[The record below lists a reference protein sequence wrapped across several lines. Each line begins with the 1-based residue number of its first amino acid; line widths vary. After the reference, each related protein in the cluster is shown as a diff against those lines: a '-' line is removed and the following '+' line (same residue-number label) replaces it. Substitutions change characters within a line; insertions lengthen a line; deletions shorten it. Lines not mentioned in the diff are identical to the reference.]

1 MLPERR
7 KTSIERG
14 NLVKRIAHGLLLALL
29 AFGLSRP
36 GHAQVSVL
44 TYHNDNFRTG
54 ANTNETILTP
64 AIVRSNIFK
73 RVFMCGVDGYVYA
86 QPLVAAG
93 VNTLRAGSRNVVYV
107 ATEHD
112 SVYAFDANTGRRY
125 WHRTLLPRHG
135 RTVSSNDVACTDL
148 IPEIGVTSTPVIDP
162 TTSTLYVLE
171 KGKTNTVF
179 FQRLHALDL
188 ATGAEKFSGP
198 VTLAASVPGTGDGSV
213 NGAVPYDSL
222 REHQRC
228 ALLLVS
234 NIVYIASASHCDN
247 DPYHGWILGYNA
259 TNLQQAVVFNAT
271 PDGNR
276 GGFWMSGGG
285 PAADDQGNIY
295 CSTGN
300 GTFDADTGGSD
311 YGDSV
316 LKLDGNNGLAVE
328 DFFTPFN
335 ESDLDANDTDLGS
348 GGLLL
353 LPDQPGAHPHLAITA
368 GKEGRMYLLDR
379 DDLGQF
385 QSGSDSQIV
394 QSLPN
399 ATGRAFYTPAYF
411 NGFIFCQGES
421 DVLKCFSITN
431 GLLSVNPV
439 SQSATAFDFPGA
451 QVSVSANGTNNAIVW
466 TIQTDAYAVRKGQA
480 VLHAYDA
487 NDLTQ
492 ELFNSTTRGQLPGN
506 AVKFAVPTI
515 ANGHVYVGA
524 VRRLAVYG
532 LR

>member
-1 MLPERR
+1 M
-7 KTSIERG
+7 
-14 NLVKRIAHGLLLALL
+14 KRIVHVLLLAFL
-29 AFGLSRP
+29 AVGLSRP
-36 GHAQVSVL
+36 SHAQVSVL
-44 TYHNDNFRTG
+44 TYHNDNLRTG

-73 RVFMCGVDGYVYA
+73 RVFTCGVDGYVYA

-93 VNTLRAGSRNVVYV
+93 VNTLRAGPRNVVYV

-112 SVYAFDANTGRRY
+112 SVYAFDADTGRRY

-135 RTVSSNDVACTDL
+135 RTVSSAKDLGCGDL

-188 ATGAEKFSGP
+188 ATGTEKFSGP

-213 NGAVPYDSL
+213 NGVVSYDSL
-222 REHQRC
+222 RQHQRS

-234 NIVYIASASHCDN
+234 NIVYIASASHCDIN
-247 DPYHGWILGYNA
+247 PYHGWILGYNA
-259 TNLQQAVVFNAT
+259 TNLQQTAVFNTT

-276 GGFWMSGGG
+276 GGIWMAGGG
-285 PAADDQGNIY
+285 PAADDEGNIY

-300 GTFDADTGGSD
+300 GTFDADTNGSD

-328 DFFTPFN
+328 DFFTPFD
-335 ESDLDANDTDLGS
+335 ESDLEANDVDLGS

-353 LPDQPGAHPHLAITA
+353 LPDQPGAHPHLAIME
-368 GKEGRMYLLDR
+368 GKEGTMYLLDR

-399 ATGRAFYTPAYF
+399 ATGSAYFTPAYF
-411 NGFIFCQGES
+411 NGFIFCQ
-421 DVLKCFSITN
+421 DRK
-431 GLLSVNPV
+431 SVV
-439 SQSATAFDFPGA
+439 
-451 QVSVSANGTNNAIVW
+451 
-466 TIQTDAYAVRKGQA
+466 
-480 VLHAYDA
+480 
-487 NDLTQ
+487 
-492 ELFNSTTRGQLPGN
+492 
-506 AVKFAVPTI
+506 
-515 ANGHVYVGA
+515 
-524 VRRLAVYG
+524 
-532 LR
+532 